1 MIPGMSIDAVATN
14 CPKCEQV
21 VVENEGYR
29 TWCPECNWN
38 LADDFGRPR
47 RGFVRRRL
55 DRASDR
61 LVVSLYEDLRSD
73 GVSPPGWDA
82 ARVASYMVAG
92 GVHLLT
98 VALVVTA
105 VTVSVVSPVF
115 PVIVLSLLLLAVAFF
130 IRPRF
135 GRMPKGVPLLAR
147 MDAPE
152 LYRLL
157 DRVADEVGAR
167 RVDVIAIDRFF
178 NASYAAVGLRRRR
191 VVTIGLPLWNALS
204 PEERISVLGHEFGH
218 GVNGDSRHLLVV
230 GTALQTLRRL
240 YALLRRDRE
249 WEHRVPGSFVAL
261 LGLALRLVKWLL
273 RLPVA
278 GTYLALS
285 MLTLRAG
292 QRAEYLADRLAAST
306 ASAAAAA
313 DALDKL
319 RTVEET
325 LLPAISFQAA
335 FPQKIHLWNKQ
346 RELIAR
352 IPDLELERRRRISTI
367 TEHRVD
373 SSHPPTRLRIELLR
387 GLPTTEPTIS
397 LTAQETDT
405 IEKELGPTYAKIAV
419 DLAAPYR
426 AAHYES

>member
-1 MIPGMSIDAVATN
+1 VVPGV
-14 CPKCEQV
+14 
-21 VVENEGYR
+21 
-29 TWCPECNWN
+29 
-38 LADDFGRPR
+38 
-47 RGFVRRRL
+47 
-55 DRASDR
+55 
-61 LVVSLYEDLRSD
+61 
-73 GVSPPGWDA
+73 
-82 ARVASYMVAG
+82 
-92 GVHLLT
+92 LLT

-115 PVIVLSLLLLAVAFF
+115 PVFVLSLLLLAVAFL

-135 GRMPKGVPLLAR
+135 GRMPKGALLLTR
-147 MDAPE
+147 TDAPE

-218 GVNGDSRHLLVV
+218 GVNRDSRHLLVV
-230 GTALQTLRRL
+230 GTALQTLGRL

-249 WEHRVPGSFVAL
+249 WEHRVPG
-261 LGLALRLVKWLL
+261 
-273 RLPVA
+273 
-278 GTYLALS
+278 
-285 MLTLRAG
+285 
-292 QRAEYLADRLAAST
+292 
-306 ASAAAAA
+306 
-313 DALDKL
+313 
-319 RTVEET
+319 
-325 LLPAISFQAA
+325 
-335 FPQKIHLWNKQ
+335 
-346 RELIAR
+346 AR
-352 IPDLELERRRRISTI
+352 IPALELERRRRISAI